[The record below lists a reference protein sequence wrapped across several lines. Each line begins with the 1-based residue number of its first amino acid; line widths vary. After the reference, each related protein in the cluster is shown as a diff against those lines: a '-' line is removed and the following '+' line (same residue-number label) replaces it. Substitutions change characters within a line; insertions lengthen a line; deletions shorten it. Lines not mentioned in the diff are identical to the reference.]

1 MEKIDKLIDK
11 FKDRTIT
18 HPELATMW
26 IHYLTLKRDK
36 YLEIEKR
43 AEYAIECMNDTS
55 DISIQTI
62 MTIYSINDII

>member
-36 YLEIEKR
+36 YLEIEKVCLF
-43 AEYAIECMNDTS
+43 YDFFMNFL
-55 DISIQTI
+55 
-62 MTIYSINDII
+62 

>member
-1 MEKIDKLIDK
+1 MEKIDELIDK
-11 FKDRTIT
+11 FKDKTIT

-26 IHYLTLKRDK
+26 IQYLTLKRDK

-43 AEYAIECMNDTS
+43 AENAIECMNDTS